1 MVIGG
6 ADLVES
12 GRHGLLQGCVG
23 SGDPRESQ
31 RGALMPPGSENGGSP
46 DPWGCGAVSR
56 PFCSVRRLCAPQPS
70 TSGLAQAPALCWG
83 PQGPR
88 GALSEVGAE
97 GSWGVEGMPGPALA
111 QQGRT
116 TGGWAQGAWGLG
128 RTAQSWCCC
137 CSSGVWASVGLCPI
151 CPGLCWEGAGLC
163 GKPSDLGL
171 GFSLLRTPPT
181 ALSRVLA
188 VPSRGVGSGVSPGRC
203 RSPSG
208 LYGALAQH
216 PLGLWGDLREV

>member
-1 MVIGG
+1 MVTGG
-6 ADLVES
+6 ADLVER

-23 SGDPRESQ
+23 PGEPREPQ
-31 RGALMPPGSENGGSP
+31 RGALMPPGLENGGSP
-46 DPWGCGAVSR
+46 GPWGCGAVSR

-111 QQGRT
+111 QQGGT

-128 RTAQSWCCC
+128 RTAQSCAAAVARV
-137 CSSGVWASVGLCPI
+137 SGHPWGSARYARAS
-151 CPGLCWEGAGLC
+151 AGRV
-163 GKPSDLGL
+163 LGCAA
-171 GFSLLRTPPT
+171 SPPT
-181 ALSRVLA
+181 L
-188 VPSRGVGSGVSPGRC
+188 
-203 RSPSG
+203 
-208 LYGALAQH
+208 
-216 PLGLWGDLREV
+216 D